1 MIKFWSAVPLGSGV
15 LLFSVFSERKSW
27 DFPGGPVVK
36 TLSSS
41 ARAGGSQ
48 PVVQQLGS
56 HVPGGQK
63 KQNVKQK
70 RYCNRFSKD
79 FKNGPQQKKS

>member
-1 MIKFWSAVPLGSGV
+1 M
-15 LLFSVFSERKSW
+15 
-27 DFPGGPVVK
+27 VK